1 MFARRNEVRRPAVAG
16 PFTRAMLRSL
26 RALSRECSS
35 QTTKTNLGR
44 LCGVVVPHA
53 GYPYSGPIA
62 GKAFSL
68 LAHSNDAP
76 NRILLMG
83 PSHFVMARGIVA
95 PSSRAFATPLG
106 DVAVDVGAVEAL
118 QDAGLVTID
127 DAPHAPEHAL
137 EVELPF
143 LQRVLENFTI
153 VPLLVGAASPEQV
166 ALVIETVLGK
176 RTLLVVSSDLSHYLD
191 YASAERRDH
200 ATAGTIERLDYTT
213 LGPNDA
219 CGFSALNGALCAA
232 SRCGW
237 TVTRLDLRNSGD
249 TSGEKRRVVGY
260 GAWAFTS
267 DADPA
272 ASMSALGH

>member
-1 MFARRNEVRRPAVAG
+1 MFARRNEVRRPVVAG
-16 PFTRAMLRSL
+16 TFYSSDAQELESTVEGML
-26 RALSRECSS
+26 S

-83 PSHFVMARGIVA
+83 PSHFVTARGIVA
-95 PSSRAFATPLG
+95 PSSSAFATPLG
-106 DVAVDVGAVEAL
+106 NVAVDVRAVEAL
-118 QDAGLVTID
+118 RDAGLVTID
-127 DAPHAPEHAL
+127 DTPHAPEHAL

-143 LQRVLENFTI
+143 LQRVLGDFTI
-153 VPLLVGAASPEQV
+153 VPLLVDDASPEQV
-166 ALVIETVLGK
+166 ALIIETVLGK

-191 YASAERRDH
+191 YATAERRDL

-249 TSGEKRRVVGY
+249 TSGKKRRVVGY
-260 GAWAFTS
+260 GAWAFTTVERQEHCS
-267 DADPA
+267 P
-272 ASMSALGH
+272 L

>member
-1 MFARRNEVRRPAVAG
+1 MIARGNEVRRPVVAG
-16 PFTRAMLRSL
+16 TFYPSQAQELESAVDAML
-26 RALSRECSS
+26 S
-35 QTTKTNLGR
+35 QTTERKPCR

-68 LAHSNDAP
+68 LAHANDAP

-83 PSHFVMARGIVA
+83 PPHFVAVRGIVA
-95 PSSRAFATPLG
+95 PSSSAFATPLG
-106 DVAVDVGAVEAL
+106 DVAVDVGTVEFL
-118 QDAGLVTID
+118 RDAGLVTID
-127 DAPHAPEHAL
+127 DTPHTPEHSL

-143 LQRVLENFTI
+143 LQRVLEDFTI
-153 VPLLVGAASPEQV
+153 VPLLVDDASPEQV
-166 ALVIETVLGK
+166 ALIIETVLGK

-191 YASAERRDH
+191 YATGQRRDLATATTIERRDY
-200 ATAGTIERLDYTT
+200 TI
-213 LGPNDA
+213 LGPSAA

-232 SRCGW
+232 SRFSW

-260 GAWAFTS
+260 GAWAFT
-267 DADPA
+267 AGPLA
-272 ASMSALGH
+272 V